1 MADLVKG
8 LKILVDFEEG
18 GKKSLKAII
27 RKMEADMSSLQD
39 KLKKTDTNTVAAGR
53 LTKQLHEKT
62 GEYIELNKRLQEYER
77 RTKAAAN
84 GQKVLNQQMSE
95 WSKVGKQEIARLKND
110 EKVKEEVTK
119 QGFKSYMSNLK
130 KDALERST
138 LEDDIRKD
146 RYRKMY
152 IEAEDAKENRERNR
166 KELERESKAY
176 KLPSNYLRDRAT
188 HNQLSLG
195 QSTPVPPGHLQDKLL
210 YQNRGAK
217 MNLPP
222 DYFASPGSINSLREA
237 SVQLQRMRDNLSPT
251 SKQFRALTS
260 EINKTEASIQKMSSR
275 VTNDGMASFRK
286 FSHMLFNFIGIIVV
300 AQRAF
305 QGLIQLLT
313 RGAEFET
320 MRQAFQGTT
329 QDIENMRKASRGL
342 LSDEK
347 IFAFSNKAVD
357 LGIKLKDQPIF
368 IDMAIRAMKAYGGG
382 VEKLDEILEKVIKS
396 TETAQKELSS
406 LGLKK
411 VDFQKKVQD
420 LSKALI
426 ENESKYEL
434 VNKSLKSGKKV
445 RKDYLLELDAEDQK
459 TVKVQALLALYGKTL
474 KDVTAVE
481 QSRTDTI
488 LSINAQ
494 WENFTNTLGQKLLPV
509 AAQVFPLLTNFL
521 SWITVNSTSIA
532 AAIGTVGAALAAF
545 SVFMFTTGNPL
556 GGVVAALGAIM
567 ALVVAFE
574 TAYPSAASQIISA
587 NSEIATSVKDIIGA
601 EQNLRDLK
609 SDSSTLSKDI
619 KDAEIKQN
627 EILLAQAREKFK
639 SETSKKFQA
648 SETRMIEIKTEDIS
662 WFSKL
667 NQVLTDIDI
676 FQSDQEKWAKRQQL
690 INDNVAKNFDKVTE
704 ASKKLGLELLS
715 TVEKGLELGE
725 VTHVSAVLATALQ
738 RDISLTST
746 LLSTFNSLGIAGKVA
761 FFNIGQG
768 IIQSENAL
776 RSFSGL
782 AALFNTAVQIQA
794 TNPQMAAD
802 IFRKVEAGMN
812 ILRDKFKPTKDTT
825 QLPGNTGKGKD
836 KKDRKDLQT
845 WQEQASM
852 LSDSFKAREDIKKTL
867 LDLMDLGISS
877 ADARITSLFTKVN
890 EVGVDGKDAL
900 KKLQGLDKGLIYKTE
915 EEKKTLTEAE
925 KVQRLEKNITEEYKL
940 QNDFLTEMNLG
951 LELRRKIGEQV
962 SQDMQN
968 YVSFLRE
975 ANIVETSRES
985 RRKAINDVAESMRD
999 SSKPWNAGLTNLM
1012 TFFEMAE
1019 IGVHSL
1025 AETITSELGQAWD
1038 DMFGEANSMFEKF
1051 LKSVTTKI
1059 LDSLI
1064 TRGIGLLLGTLFPGV
1079 GTILGAGLNAAV
1091 GSGGGG
1097 GTLGGMPKLGNY
1109 INGGISD
1116 RVSSRT
1122 QGTPYI
1128 VSGKIEGKDIR
1139 LSLDRYNLSNSKIA
1153 G

>member
-8 LKILVDFEEG
+8 LKFVVDFEQG
-18 GKKSLKAII
+18 GEKSLKALKTKIESDMGSLEKLLNEKEAKGLGTKRVEKRLAELSQAYVEINRHLQKFQANTDAAKESEREFNQELSREQQI
-27 RKMEADMSSLQD
+27 RRANWADDIKEINKNRAKNLAEEKAFQKQVTDAQEKEILRRRIPIQQKYD
-39 KLKKTDTNTVAAGR
+39 KLFGKGSENARNESRD
-53 LTKQLHEKT
+53 
-62 GEYIELNKRLQEYER
+62 
-77 RTKAAAN
+77 
-84 GQKVLNQQMSE
+84 KVLRTFPQT
-95 WSKVGKQEIARLKND
+95 D
-110 EKVKEEVTK
+110 
-119 QGFKSYMSNLK
+119 
-130 KDALERST
+130 
-138 LEDDIRKD
+138 
-146 RYRKMY
+146 
-152 IEAEDAKENRERNR
+152 
-166 KELERESKAY
+166 
-176 KLPSNYLRDRAT
+176 LRD
-188 HNQLSLG
+188 G
-195 QSTPVPPGHLQDKLL
+195 YLQNKLL
-210 YQNRGAK
+210 EQNRGAK
-217 MNLPP
+217 VNLPS

-420 LSKALI
+420 LSKALV
-426 ENESKYEL
+426 ENEHKYEL
-434 VNKSLKSGKKV
+434 VNKGLQKSKKV

-474 KDVTAVE
+474 KDVTTVE
-481 QSRTDTI
+481 QSRADTV

-494 WENFTNTLGQKLLPV
+494 WENFTNTLGQKLLPI
-509 AAQVFPLLTNFL
+509 ASQVFPLLSNFL
-521 SWITVNSTSIA
+521 NYITLNATSIA

-601 EQNLRDLK
+601 EQNLKDLK
-609 SDSSTLSKDI
+609 SDSSTLSKEI

>member
-8 LKILVDFEEG
+8 LKFVVDFEQG
-18 GKKSLKAII
+18 GEKSLKALKTKIESDMGSLEKLLNEKEAKGLGTKRVEKRLAELSQAYVEINRHLQKFQANTDAAKESEREFNQELSREQQI
-27 RKMEADMSSLQD
+27 RRANWADDIKEINKNRAKNLAEEKAFQKQVTDAQEKEILRRRIPIQQKYD
-39 KLKKTDTNTVAAGR
+39 KLFGKGSENARNESRD
-53 LTKQLHEKT
+53 
-62 GEYIELNKRLQEYER
+62 
-77 RTKAAAN
+77 
-84 GQKVLNQQMSE
+84 KVLRTFPQT
-95 WSKVGKQEIARLKND
+95 D
-110 EKVKEEVTK
+110 
-119 QGFKSYMSNLK
+119 
-130 KDALERST
+130 
-138 LEDDIRKD
+138 
-146 RYRKMY
+146 
-152 IEAEDAKENRERNR
+152 
-166 KELERESKAY
+166 
-176 KLPSNYLRDRAT
+176 LRD
-188 HNQLSLG
+188 G
-195 QSTPVPPGHLQDKLL
+195 YLQNKLL
-210 YQNRGAK
+210 EQNRGAK
-217 MNLPP
+217 VNLPS

-368 IDMAIRAMKAYGGG
+368 IDMAIRSMKAYGGG
-382 VEKLDEILEKVIKS
+382 VEKLDEVLEKVIKS

-420 LSKALI
+420 LSKALV
-426 ENESKYEL
+426 ENEHKYEL
-434 VNKSLKSGKKV
+434 VNKGLQKSKKV

-459 TVKVQALLALYGKTL
+459 TVKVQALLQLYGKTL
-474 KDVTAVE
+474 KDVTSVE
-481 QSRTDTI
+481 QTRTDTI

-509 AAQVFPLLTNFL
+509 ASQVFPILTNFL
-521 SWITVNSTSIA
+521 TWITVSSTSIA
-532 AAIGTVGAALAAF
+532 AAIGTIGAALAAF

-574 TAYPSAASQIISA
+574 TAYPSTTSRIISA
-587 NSEIATSVKDIIGA
+587 NSEIVTSIKDIEGA
-601 EQNLRDLK
+601 EKNLSELRSQISDRQTVAQNDEIVANELLLKQAKDKLRLETQAKFSAFGDRAKELNDGDLSGFQKLK
-609 SDSSTLSKDI
+609 SGAVGFMTAIVAPAAAFWVTQRMNIEYAKSNLP
-619 KDAEIKQN
+619 EIEKN
-627 EILLAQAREKFK
+627 YKKIGYEILGATKTQVQFGQ
-639 SETSKKFQA
+639 STSIVNNLNDVLSGNVRLLKQM
-648 SETRMIEIKTEDIS
+648 SNN
-662 WFSKL
+662 FSTMG
-667 NQVLTDIDI
+667 N
-676 FQSDQEKWAKRQQL
+676 
-690 INDNVAKNFDKVTE
+690 
-704 ASKKLGLELLS
+704 
-715 TVEKGLELGE
+715 
-725 VTHVSAVLATALQ
+725 
-738 RDISLTST
+738 
-746 LLSTFNSLGIAGKVA
+746 AGKAA
-761 FFNIGQG
+761 FWG
-768 IIQSENAL
+768 ISSSILSSASAMRQFAHMNELFQKAL
-776 RSFSGL
+776 ILSASSDP
-782 AALFNTAVQIQA
+782 AQKE
-794 TNPQMAAD
+794 MAANLFAV
-802 IFRKVEAGMN
+802 IAAARTQMEEAFG
-812 ILRDKFKPTKDTT
+812 KTPPSP
-825 QLPGNTGKGKD
+825 QLPGNNTGKGKD
-836 KKDRKDLQT
+836 KKDKKDLQT

-915 EEKKTLTEAE
+915 EEKKGGKNEISDSEVT
-925 KVQRLEKNITEEYKL
+925 QRLEKNITEEYKL
-940 QNDFLTEMNLG
+940 QNDFLKEMNLA

-962 SQDMQN
+962 SQDMQD

-975 ANIVETSRES
+975 ANIIETSRES
-985 RRKAINDVAESMRD
+985 KRKAISDIAESMRD

-1116 RVSSRT
+1116 RVQARS
-1122 QGTPYI
+1122 QGVPYI
-1128 VSGKIEGKDIR
+1128 VSGKIQGKDLR
-1139 LSLDRYNLSNSKIA
+1139 LALERYSEYNTPLLS
-1153 G
+1153 